1 MAYTNGTDRL
11 VYLKLVMVAL
21 FWAGTFIATRVA
33 SQTFEPF
40 SGAFIRYAIALIFLL
55 PLAFRQNRQWFRVN
69 RKQLPVLLLLG
80 FSGIFAYNFFFFKG
94 LKLIPASRGALLV
107 GLNPTL
113 VMLTSAI
120 FLKER
125 ITGRKVL
132 GIFISLLGVAIV
144 ISRGKLFALL
154 SSLETGDLFML
165 GCPITWAIYTMAG
178 REALKHTT
186 PLQASTWASLSGSL
200 MLLAFTGTESFPPH
214 VPFNV
219 WVALAYLGVVGTVIA
234 FVWYYDGISR
244 IGAMRTSIFTNLI
257 PVFAVILSVLILK
270 EQVSWYTWV
279 GCALVIGGVLFVNL
293 SSRSHRPGA

>member
-1 MAYTNGTDRL
+1 MALTNDKDSI

-33 SQTFEPF
+33 SQTFGPF
-40 SGAFIRYAIALIFLL
+40 TGAFVRYAIALIFLL
-55 PLAFRQNRQWFRVN
+55 PLAFSQNRQLFRVD

-132 GIFISLLGVAIV
+132 GILISLLGVAIV
-144 ISRGKLFALL
+144 ISRGKLFTLL

-165 GCPITWAIYTMAG
+165 GCPITWSIYTMAG
-178 REALKHTT
+178 RAALRHTT
-186 PLQASTWASLSGSL
+186 PLQATTWASLSGSL
-200 MLLAFTGTESFPPH
+200 MLLLFTGTESFPAH
-214 VPFNV
+214 VPMKV
-219 WVALAYLGVVGTVIA
+219 WVALSYLGVVGTVIA
-234 FVWYYDGISR
+234 FVWYYDGINR

-257 PVFAVILSVLILK
+257 PVFAVLLSVIILK

-279 GCALVIGGVLFVNL
+279 GCAMVIGGVLFVNL
-293 SSRSHRPGA
+293 SSPTR